1 MKKLI
6 TFILLLI
13 GILSFGSLNI
23 YAHDV
28 TYSLDKDISKAELI
42 IKDIDN
48 PITLIDTETSDDK
61 FLNDNDLTKLIIAL
75 VIYMV
80 ALFVGILIK
89 SKLIISMSGILWL
102 IPLSIIDN
110 FIIRIFC
117 IIMLI
122 ISLMILLKERD
133 DYYD

>member
-102 IPLSIIDN
+102 IPISIIDN

>member
-1 MKKLI
+1 MKKI
-6 TFILLLI
+6 IAFILLLI
-13 GILSFGSLNI
+13 GILSFRSLNI

-28 TYSLDKDISKAELI
+28 TYTIDKDISKAELI

-48 PITLIDTETSDDK
+48 PITLIDPEISDDK

-110 FIIRIFC
+110 FIIRFFC

-122 ISLMILLKERD
+122 ISLMILSKERD

>member
-6 TFILLLI
+6 TFILLSI

-23 YAHDV
+23 YADDV
-28 TYSLDKDISKAELI
+28 TYTLDKDLSKTEWI
-42 IKDIDN
+42 NKDIDN
-48 PITLIDTETSDDK
+48 SITLIDSEISDDK

-75 VIYMV
+75 VIYIV

-110 FIIRIFC
+110 FIIRFFC

-122 ISLMILLKERD
+122 ISLMILSKERD